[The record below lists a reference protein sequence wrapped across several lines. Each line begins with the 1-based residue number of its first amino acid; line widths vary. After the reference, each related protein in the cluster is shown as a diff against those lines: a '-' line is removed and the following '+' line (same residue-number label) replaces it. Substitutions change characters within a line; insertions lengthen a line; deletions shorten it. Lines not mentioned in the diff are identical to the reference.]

1 MFTILALSM
10 NMPSKRLDAISLGII
25 VFYRMVLAT
34 EGKTSSGA
42 WEAFS
47 KSEPVWMQRSMD
59 CCCRSNE
66 RVWRNY
72 RPGEESEYK

>member
-1 MFTILALSM
+1 MLALSM
-10 NMPSKRLDAISLGII
+10 NMPSKNLDAMSLGTI

-34 EGKTSSGA
+34 EEKTSSRA
-42 WEAFS
+42 YEAFS
-47 KSEPVWMQRSMD
+47 KSEPVWMQQSRD
-59 CCCRSNE
+59 CCCRSYE

>member
-1 MFTILALSM
+1 MFTMLALSM
-10 NMPSKRLDAISLGII
+10 NMPSKRLDAMFLGTI
-25 VFYRMVLAT
+25 VFYPMVLGI

-47 KSEPVWMQRSMD
+47 KSEHVWMERSRD

-72 RPGEESEYK
+72 RPREESEYK

>member
-1 MFTILALSM
+1 MLALSM
-10 NMPSKRLDAISLGII
+10 NMPSKNLDAMSLGTI

-34 EGKTSSGA
+34 EEKTSSRA
-42 WEAFS
+42 YEAFS
-47 KSEPVWMQRSMD
+47 KSEPVWMQRSRD

-72 RPGEESEYK
+72 RLREESEYK